1 MLVRALGRLV
11 VSSSLVY
18 SCVAI
23 ALPEKRPLM
32 NRSIDPAPPVPSD
45 AVPTTPQEQGDKV
58 RVKGIEIT
66 HQEAFRRVRD
76 WAVEVVATLRNAF
89 RNGDG

>member
-1 MLVRALGRLV
+1 MLAHALGGLV

-18 SCVAI
+18 ARVAI
-23 ALPEKRPLM
+23 ALREKRALT
-32 NRSIDPAPPVPSD
+32 NGSIDPAPPAPSD
-45 AVPTTPQEQGDKV
+45 AVPATPREQGDKV

-76 WAVEVVATLRNAF
+76 RAVEVVATLRNAF